1 MSESTLMAMAE
12 RFLSALKHCQ
22 LLQMRVAQTNA
33 DGMTLVLPRSP
44 AIVGN
49 PQTGAVHGGALTTL
63 MDTTCGMATLCVLP
77 RFEVCPTLDL
87 RIDYMH
93 PAEPGKDIYGHAQ
106 CYRVT
111 RDVIF
116 TVARPTRR
124 PRPADL
130 PWWARSCARARDQG
144 WHPLRQQPE
153 GGRGMI
159 PREVR
164 QQLNAAHAVGDYRPL
179 LALIPYAG
187 LIGIE
192 CEREGDDLLFRL
204 PASQTTSAT
213 RCCRPSTVG

>member
-1 MSESTLMAMAE
+1 MSDSTLMARAE

-22 LLQMRVAQTNA
+22 LLQVRVAQA
-33 DGMTLVLPRSP
+33 DAEGMTLVLPWSP

-93 PAEPGKDIYGHAQ
+93 PAEAGKDIYGYAQ

-116 TVARPTRR
+116 TRGTAYQDDP
-124 PRPADL
+124 
-130 PWWARSCARARDQG
+130 DQPICQVVG
-144 WHPLRQQPE
+144 TFMRLGQEIKGGIRFGNSLKE
-153 GGRGMI
+153 GG
-159 PREVR
+159 
-164 QQLNAAHAVGDYRPL
+164 A
-179 LALIPYAG
+179 
-187 LIGIE
+187 
-192 CEREGDDLLFRL
+192 
-204 PASQTTSAT
+204 
-213 RCCRPSTVG
+213 

>member
-1 MSESTLMAMAE
+1 MSDATLMSMAE

-22 LLQMRVAQTNA
+22 LLQMRVAQAAET
-33 DGMTLVLPRSP
+33 GMTLVLPWSP

-93 PAEPGKDIYGHAQ
+93 PAEAGKDIYGHAQ

-116 TVARPTRR
+116 TRGTAYQDDP
-124 PRPADL
+124 
-130 PWWARSCARARDQG
+130 DQPICQVVG
-144 WHPLRQQPE
+144 TFMRLGQEIKGGIRFGNNLKE
-153 GGRGMI
+153 GG
-159 PREVR
+159 
-164 QQLNAAHAVGDYRPL
+164 A
-179 LALIPYAG
+179 
-187 LIGIE
+187 
-192 CEREGDDLLFRL
+192 
-204 PASQTTSAT
+204 
-213 RCCRPSTVG
+213 